1 MGDNAHRADLLSGP
15 ARSPRTGLDHQ
26 TQREGIERPPGSA
39 AAPGELMRLFVAIAP
54 PPAVLDELDALVEPL
69 RARRLDLRWTNRE
82 AWHVTLAFL
91 GQVDEAAAARLVP
104 RLQRAAGRHHQVR
117 LAFAGAGAFPAATRA
132 NVLWSGLSGDR
143 RALARLAE
151 SVTAGASR
159 AGAPPPDKGRRFQ
172 PHLTLAR
179 CRMPAD
185 VTELVAALDDYQGQ
199 PWTAD
204 RVHLVRSRLGAT
216 EYPRYTSLANW
227 PLRTPP
233 ALGQRWASYRA
244 HHERAGHDDWLS
256 FSRIGTAARSV
267 ARSSVVSSASRRA
280 SQASLRRRTRWT
292 TARPSAVTV
301 RITCRRSVGCG
312 ERTTRLRSSS
322 TAMTRVIEGGC
333 TFSCSASSPG
343 VIAWCP
349 SSADSAASWV
359 SESTASVMPDAVRWA
374 RNRRASLLT
383 EIRRAV
389 ASPAS
394 VLVCVAVIIGYLRRQ
409 ASGVD

>member
-15 ARSPRTGLDHQ
+15 ARSPRTGLDPG
-26 TQREGIERPPGSA
+26 TQREGIERSPGSA
-39 AAPGELMRLFVAIAP
+39 VAPGELMRLFVAIAP

-151 SVTAGASR
+151 SVAAGASR

-216 EYPRYTSLANW
+216 EQPRYTSLANW
-227 PLRTPP
+227 PLRPPP
-233 ALGQRWASYRA
+233 ATGPATGPA
-244 HHERAGHDDWLS
+244 AG
-256 FSRIGTAARSV
+256 GPV
-267 ARSSVVSSASRRA
+267 
-280 SQASLRRRTRWT
+280 T
-292 TARPSAVTV
+292 TT
-301 RITCRRSVGCG
+301 G
-312 ERTTRLRSSS
+312 
-322 TAMTRVIEGGC
+322 
-333 TFSCSASSPG
+333 
-343 VIAWCP
+343 
-349 SSADSAASWV
+349 
-359 SESTASVMPDAVRWA
+359 
-374 RNRRASLLT
+374 
-383 EIRRAV
+383 
-389 ASPAS
+389 
-394 VLVCVAVIIGYLRRQ
+394 
-409 ASGVD
+409 